1 MVQSGKYNIRS
12 DFCEQILFIMHELA
26 WHKIKNIEQ
35 GRAGE
40 ILEVELFSVINAL
53 L

>member
-1 MVQSGKYNIRS
+1 MCLGYNIRF
-12 DFCEQILFIMHELA
+12 DFCQQILFVMHELA

-40 ILEVELFSVINAL
+40 ILEVVRFSVINAL
-53 L
+53 P